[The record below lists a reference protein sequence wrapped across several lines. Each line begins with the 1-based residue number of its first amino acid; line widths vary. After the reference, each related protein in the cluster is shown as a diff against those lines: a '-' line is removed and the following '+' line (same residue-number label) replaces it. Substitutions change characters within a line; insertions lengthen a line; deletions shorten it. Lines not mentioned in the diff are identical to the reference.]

1 MIHNSITRSYDTVG
15 SLFINI
21 NLQVEV
27 NIALFVIQLK
37 KVVFLGV
44 LLRK

>member
-1 MIHNSITRSYDTVG
+1 MIHNSITRSYHTTG
-15 SLFINI
+15 SLFNI